1 MVICS
6 LSSIIYNFLL
16 RRLAKLVFATGSY
29 APLTH
34 LKSLLCRVTLIK
46 IRGVSHPLEGFFK
59 GLGVVKKKKGG
70 GGEGVATV
78 KKRSP
83 SLLKKKNLNFLKIF
97 IINLECKKV
106 KNGKVASL
114 MVILRRKFEVLNI
127 FLILF

>member
-16 RRLAKLVFATGSY
+16 RKLAKLVFATGSY

-59 GLGVVKKKKGG
+59 GLGVVKKKGG
-70 GGEGVATV
+70 GRGSDCQKSV
-78 KKRSP
+78 P
-83 SLLKKKNLNFLKIF
+83 PLKKKNLNFLKIF

-106 KNGKVASL
+106 KKGKVASL
-114 MVILRRKFEVLNI
+114 LCFVSQPNNKTIA
-127 FLILF
+127 